1 MKTERPW
8 TEVGHSVLKVDALGL
23 ACGPLADDAA
33 FRERWHR
40 IKQLAGLEATSPV
53 HRSIALLTI
62 RTLFI
67 AALLPLY
74 ACSADDSDMQP
85 EPAPVVSAP
94 QAQAPQ
100 AETAPTTEAQA
111 EDVVEA
117 GEEVAAETGSQS
129 EIVLAQAGTAAAAK
143 SKFVAGQDYEVV
155 KPAQPTSAGPGEVE
169 VLEFFMYTCLHCF
182 NFEPHMNN

>member
-1 MKTERPW
+1 MRLVKFW
-8 TEVGHSVLKVDALGL
+8 AV
-23 ACGPLADDAA
+23 
-33 FRERWHR
+33 
-40 IKQLAGLEATSPV
+40 
-53 HRSIALLTI
+53 
-62 RTLFI
+62 

-74 ACSADDSDMQP
+74 ACSADDNDMQP

-129 EIVLAQAGTAAAAK
+129 EIVLAQQGGILDWFWLPDDLGVAEEAPDLPRPRNRNSSPARTTKSSSRRSPPAPGRAK
-143 SKFVAGQDYEVV
+143 SKCWSSSCTRARTVSISNR
-155 KPAQPTSAGPGEVE
+155 T
-169 VLEFFMYTCLHCF
+169 
-182 NFEPHMNN
+182 